1 MKKKA
6 LGKVLGGILFACIAA
21 ASVPALGDPAGDASG
36 AKLLAKHGEIRD
48 ALAKSPFG
56 RPLLMDSIA
65 NGGHLKGEIYG
76 LVDHPFERL
85 QKSLRAPA
93 NWCEILVLPLHVKEC
108 RGEASRLALE
118 VGSRPQVDEG
128 QAVRLQLAF
137 DVSAEARDYL
147 GMRLAATEGP
157 FGTRDYKIVFEAV
170 PVEAGRTFI
179 HITYSYGY
187 GSAAKMATQAYL
199 GTAGRG
205 KVGFT
210 PGVEGVRGILE
221 RNAMRYFLAIDTYLG
236 SLSTPGP
243 QRVDKRLR
251 DWVAALERH
260 PKQLRET
267 EPDYVELKR
276 EQMTGLRKAS
286 AG

>member
-1 MKKKA
+1 MERRA
-6 LGKVLGGILFACIAA
+6 IGSILGGFLVAYIAA
-21 ASVPALGDPAGDASG
+21 SSAPATAQASAGAPGASLRG
-36 AKLLAKHGEIRD
+36 KHGEMRD
-48 ALAKSPFG
+48 ALGKSPFG
-56 RPLLMDSIA
+56 RPLLMDSA
-65 NGGHLKGEIYG
+65 ENGDRLKGEVYG
-76 LVDHPFERL
+76 VVDHPFERMR
-85 QKSLRAPA
+85 KALRAPG

-108 RGEASRLALE
+108 RGDGNRLGIA
-118 VGSRPQVDEG
+118 VSSRPAIEEG
-128 QAVRLQLAF
+128 QSVRLQFSF
-137 DVSAEARDYL
+137 DAGAEARDYL
-147 GMRLAATEGP
+147 GMQLAATEGP

-170 PVEAGRTFI
+170 PVDARRSFI
-179 HITYSYGY
+179 HITYSYAY

-199 GTAGRG
+199 GTAGKD

-210 PGVEGVRGILE
+210 PGVNGIRGILE
-221 RNAMRYFLAIDTYLG
+221 RNAMRYFLAIDTYLA
-236 SLSTPGP
+236 SLSAPDP

-276 EQMTGLRKAS
+276 RQMNGIARTS